1 MVEMS
6 NLVDNLLYSL
16 YKYVF
21 GFKWKGQCHF
31 MSFTCKINKKTW
43 INVKI
48 ESEMSK

>member
-1 MVEMS
+1 VVLRYSVMVEMS

-31 MSFTCKINKKTW
+31 MSFW